1 MKKTI
6 IITAIITLL
15 ASVIIV
21 LSVFLHKKGKD
32 LRQVKANYE
41 AEILGLRDVQ
51 QTIGIRDLK
60 EYFSSEVAQL
70 KEHGIPARNVEHIIE
85 VEYIYRDTTRYRDTL
100 IYVYDTVRAARRAD
114 FCVSAG
120 CFDIDGQIIGDTIEI
135 ASVTNFD
142 NILVALYREKRKC
155 LFERQRVRAIAISS
169 CTGDTLSVI
178 RNIKIER

>member
-15 ASVIIV
+15 VVSIV
-21 LSVFLHKKGKD
+21 VLAVFLHKKGKD

-41 AEILGLRDVQ
+41 AEILGLKDVQ
-51 QTIGIRDLK
+51 QTIGVRDLK

-70 KEHGIPARNVEHIIE
+70 KEHGIPARNVEHIVEIE
-85 VEYIYRDTTRYRDTL
+85 YRWRDTTRYRDTL
-100 IYVYDTVRAARRAD
+100 IYIYDTISDARKAD

-120 CFDIDGQIIGDTIEI
+120 CFDIDGQIIGDTLEI

-169 CTGDTLSVI
+169 CTGDTLSVT